1 MSHKLGCFHQLFFM
15 RLLFR
20 RCQFAQSR
28 HLVTLP
34 PRKRIKKRTDM
45 STSCHVSEK
54 IKRYCFCLVDTF
66 VLIDKLF
73 CSASQS
79 DDHSRVHL
87 LPLEGVPDSDF
98 INASFIN
105 VCIIIYQTNILC
117 FCMWLL
123 LTLFFLTYFSR
134 VTKRRINSSQLKV
147 LFVLVLVEEQSLLP
161 SLENRK
167 VNTHLGGLLLLSP
180 RAEGGNC

>member
-1 MSHKLGCFHQLFFM
+1 MC
-15 RLLFR
+15 LLFR

-34 PRKRIKKRTDM
+34 PRKRIKRRTDM

-54 IKRYCFCLVDTF
+54 IKKILVCLERLFCCFLSYLLPQSSSQWASSTQYF
-66 VLIDKLF
+66 VLINKPL
-73 CSASQS
+73 CSPSQS

-105 VCIIIYQTNILC
+105 VRIIIYQTNIPC
-117 FCMWLL
+117 FCVWLL
-123 LTLFFLTYFSR
+123 LTLSFS
-134 VTKRRINSSQLKV
+134 
-147 LFVLVLVEEQSLLP
+147 
-161 SLENRK
+161 
-167 VNTHLGGLLLLSP
+167 
-180 RAEGGNC
+180 